1 MLGLA
6 QYDEAG
12 QDHAIGIVMLQ
23 IQQVLLS
30 FLDYMVLSKI
40 KRLYIAE
47 VVCECK
53 LNLDIRAFTRK
64 KVSQKKNRRHTPIA
78 KILGFIE

>member
-12 QDHAIGIVMLQ
+12 QDHAIGIVVLQ

-53 LNLDIRAFTRK
+53 INLDIRAFTRK

>member
-6 QYDEAG
+6 QYDEAS

-23 IQQVLLS
+23 IKQVLLS
-30 FLDYMVLSKI
+30 FLDYMVLSEI
-40 KRLYIAE
+40 KRLYVAE

-53 LNLDIRAFTRK
+53 INLDIRAFTRK
-64 KVSQKKNRRHTPIA
+64 KVSQKKNRKHTPIA
-78 KILGFIE
+78 RILGFIE

>member
-53 LNLDIRAFTRK
+53 INLDIRAFTRK

>member
-12 QDHAIGIVMLQ
+12 QDHAVGIVVLQ

-53 LNLDIRAFTRK
+53 INLDIRAFTRK

>member
-40 KRLYIAE
+40 KRLYVA
-47 VVCECK
+47 VQLFVNA
-53 LNLDIRAFTRK
+53 NLTWTLGHSLGRK
-64 KVSQKKNRRHTPIA
+64 
-78 KILGFIE
+78 

>member
-30 FLDYMVLSKI
+30 FLDYMVLSEI
-40 KRLYIAE
+40 KRLYVAE

-53 LNLDIRAFTRK
+53 INLDIRAFTRK
-64 KVSQKKNRRHTPIA
+64 KVSQKKNRKHTPIA
-78 KILGFIE
+78 RILGFIE

>member
-12 QDHAIGIVMLQ
+12 QDHAVGIVVLQ

-53 LNLDIRAFTRK
+53 INLDIRAFTRK

-78 KILGFIE
+78 RILGFIE

>member
-30 FLDYMVLSKI
+30 FLDYMVLSEI
-40 KRLYIAE
+40 KRLYVAE

-53 LNLDIRAFTRK
+53 INLDIRAFTRK

-78 KILGFIE
+78 KILGFKE

>member
-30 FLDYMVLSKI
+30 FLDYMVLSEI

-78 KILGFIE
+78 KIFGFIE

>member
-40 KRLYIAE
+40 KSLYIAE

-53 LNLDIRAFTRK
+53 INLDIRAFTRK

-78 KILGFIE
+78 KILGFKE